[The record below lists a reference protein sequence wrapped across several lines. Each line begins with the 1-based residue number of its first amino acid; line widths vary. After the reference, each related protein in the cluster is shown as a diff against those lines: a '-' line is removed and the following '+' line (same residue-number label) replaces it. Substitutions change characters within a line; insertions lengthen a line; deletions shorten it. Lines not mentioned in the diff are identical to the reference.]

1 MKERRRRGRDKR
13 GVNDTYI
20 TRKKKTDETRIKNDE
35 KEKQRNEIVRATE
48 ERRGENDTKNGK
60 IRSDQKRK

>member
-20 TRKKKTDETRIKNDE
+20 TRKKKTDETRIKSDE
-35 KEKQRNEIVRATE
+35 KEKQEM
-48 ERRGENDTKNGK
+48 KL
-60 IRSDQKRK
+60 